1 MIEYE
6 CTLSHRDSV
15 MGLKDMFSSSKELAE
30 ERRRMEEERKQWE
43 IEKQRLETQN
53 QLLQGQIKTLQSVN
67 NGNNSSEMDDSR
79 LARYWVL
86 HNFAL
91 DLQNNEIAEMFVENK
106 EGTIPNSKKTKIS
119 DNAIK
124 KAFKLYQPV
133 LEKAAY
139 GKLACDFAEKIHKF
153 FGKDFDNAL
162 ENINENPASFLEFV
176 LSMGVCCQEFA
187 KFIHNKSTGAGYY
200 PALEDL
206 LNNFDGKTK
215 EYEYHYYGKSNK
227 IVDGLYDLL
236 GGISAALESKYGK
249 GLDLKKI
256 RMIISEYNLTNS
268 SRETLDQEYIAN
280 ILATQKQKD

>member
-1 MIEYE
+1 
-6 CTLSHRDSV
+6 
-15 MGLKDMFSSSKELAE
+15 MGLKDMFNSSKELAE

-43 IEKQRLETQN
+43 IEKQRLEAQN
-53 QLLQGQIKTLQSVN
+53 RLLQGQIETLKNVN
-67 NGNNSSEMDDSR
+67 NGNNSSEMDDTK

-86 HNFAL
+86 HNFAF
-91 DLQNNEIAEMFVENK
+91 DLYHNEIAGRFVENK
-106 EGTIPNSKKTKIS
+106 EGTIPNSKKIKIS
-119 DNAIK
+119 DDAIK
-124 KAFKLYQPV
+124 EAFEMYRPV

-139 GKLACDFAEKIHKF
+139 GRLACDFAEKIHKF

-162 ENINENPASFLEFV
+162 ENINENPANFLEFM
-176 LSMGVCCQEFA
+176 LSMGVCCNEFA
-187 KFIHNKSTGAGYY
+187 EFIHNKSTDISYY
-200 PALEDL
+200 RSLEDL

-227 IVDGLYDLL
+227 IADGVYDLL
-236 GGISAALESKYGK
+236 GVVSKALESKYGK

-256 RMIISEYNLTNS
+256 RMVINEYNLTNS